1 MSFFKEFKED
11 LSQAVNELVSDEDM
25 KKDEVVSNEEYDE
38 MVNTLDELSTKLG
51 GATEMNNINES
62 FDYLGAAAENSNEH
76 AEEEAIEESA
86 AEPSFTQP
94 AQPKKPLDNEPA
106 KAILEDQ
113 SISDEVAEVTK
124 GTVIVGDITSEGS
137 INLDGKVRGNVTCL
151 GKLVI
156 SGEIVGASKAAEIY
170 TNNSKISG
178 DIATEGSIKVG
189 NGSIIIG
196 NVYAAS
202 AVIGGAIK
210 GDIDVKGPV
219 VLDSTAIVQGNIKS
233 RAVQINSGAV
243 VEGIVSQCYAEVD
256 YNSLFDETFANK

>member
-51 GATEMNNINES
+51 GATELNNINES
-62 FDYLGAAAENSNEH
+62 FDYLGAAAENN
-76 AEEEAIEESA
+76 
-86 AEPSFTQP
+86 
-94 AQPKKPLDNEPA
+94 NEPA

-113 SISDEVAEVTK
+113 PISDEVAEVTK

-196 NVYAAS
+196 NVYATS